1 MAEVCHYF
9 FPKHVDLHNYSPAS
23 CAAGRLYNWTTLRDK
38 VLTPLGVPATRGD
51 VEAAAAAAP
60 GAAEWILALVRR
72 RAGVG
77 DRPPAPVWRG
87 KVVERGGWRTAGVSV
102 GSPSPGRAGVPPPG
116 PQDVER
122 EEREA
127 GVVEEEGA
135 ATAPAATAYH
145 DDDPAVLRRTIAA
158 LERALVQAEAKMEAM
173 AAQLACGGSTSAR
186 PRGGLVACLSPRRGA
201 SPVRE

>member
-51 VEAAAAAAP
+51 VAAAASAAP
-60 GAAEWILALVRR
+60 GAAEWILTLVRR
-72 RAGVG
+72 RAGAG

-102 GSPSPGRAGVPPPG
+102 GSPSPGRRGGVPTPG

-122 EEREA
+122 EDVRRV
-127 GVVEEEGA
+127 VVEEGEG
-135 ATAPAATAYH
+135 TAPAARGG

-158 LERALVQAEAKMEAM
+158 LERALVQAEAKIEAT
-173 AAQLACGGSTSAR
+173 AAQLAGGGSPSAK